1 MSDVKTV
8 PGEGGHSM
16 RRKDREVRDPA
27 LQREIL
33 DRCKVLSLAMVDENR
48 PYVVPLS
55 FGYEWKDHLTL
66 YCHCAM
72 QGRKIG
78 LLAKNPSVC
87 FSLYCDDQIVEGPRA
102 CDYGTTYSSLIGE
115 GIVRTVQDEDEK
127 RSGLIALMRQHTGS
141 EAFAFSA
148 SDLAHV
154 MVLAIDVSALSGK
167 RKA

>member
-1 MSDVKTV
+1 MSDAKSFS
-8 PGEGGHSM
+8 GEGGYSM

-33 DRCKVLSLAMVDENR
+33 DRCKVLSLAMADENR

-55 FGYEWKDHLTL
+55 FGYEWKDRLTL
-66 YCHCAM
+66 YCHCAT
-72 QGRKIG
+72 QGRKIDV
-78 LLAKNPSVC
+78 LAKNPSVC
-87 FSLYCDDQIVEGPRA
+87 FSLYCDDQIVEGPKA

-115 GIVRTVQDEDEK
+115 GTVRFVRDEDEK
-127 RSGLIALMRQHTGS
+127 RAGLIALMRQYTGS

-148 SDLAHV
+148 ADLAHV
-154 MVLAIDVSALSGK
+154 AVLAIDVSALSGK

>member
-1 MSDVKTV
+1 
-8 PGEGGHSM
+8 M
-16 RRKDREVRDPA
+16 RRKDRAVQDPA

-33 DRCKVLSLAMVDENR
+33 DRCKVLSLAMVDQGR

-55 FGYEWKDHLTL
+55 FGYEWKDALVL

-72 QGRKIG
+72 QGRKIDV
-78 LLAKNPSVC
+78 LAQNPQVC

-115 GIVRTVQDEDEK
+115 GTVRMVRDEAEK
-127 RSGLIALMRQHTGS
+127 RAGLIALMRQYTGS
-141 EAFAFSA
+141 EAFSFDA

-154 MVLAIDVSALSGK
+154 MVLAVDVTALSGK
-167 RKA
+167 QRKA